1 MSLLFREPTQVRK
14 GSKEKNI
21 TMMIWPTTTNRI
33 AVVVNVDDEHYTTHE
48 HRQQQTTLPHLFS
61 LTFAVNA
68 IFFDIILIYEWRN
81 LDGFFLVFTLCSIPT
96 TLHSSGWLNVNVMLF
111 RSMMWEAC
119 SCSKNASENNEE
131 LLLKIL
137 LDFNMIIYFRK
148 THISSVR
155 L

>member
-1 MSLLFREPTQVRK
+1 MQRKRQKNLTYLRLLSLLFREPTQVRK

-81 LDGFFLVFTLCSIPT
+81 LDGFFLVFNLCSIPT

-111 RSMMWEAC
+111 GSMLWESC
-119 SCSKNASENNEE
+119 SCSKNASE
-131 LLLKIL
+131 
-137 LDFNMIIYFRK
+137 
-148 THISSVR
+148 
-155 L
+155 

>member
-1 MSLLFREPTQVRK
+1 MSLLFREPTQERK

-81 LDGFFLVFTLCSIPT
+81 LDGFFLVFALCSILIE
-96 TLHSSGWLNVNVMLF
+96 LHSSTWFNVNVMLF
-111 RSMMWEAC
+111 RSMMWEVC
-119 SCSKNASENNEE
+119 FLFKKMHSHI
-131 LLLKIL
+131 KIIL
-137 LDFNMIIYFRK
+137 IG
-148 THISSVR
+148 
-155 L
+155 